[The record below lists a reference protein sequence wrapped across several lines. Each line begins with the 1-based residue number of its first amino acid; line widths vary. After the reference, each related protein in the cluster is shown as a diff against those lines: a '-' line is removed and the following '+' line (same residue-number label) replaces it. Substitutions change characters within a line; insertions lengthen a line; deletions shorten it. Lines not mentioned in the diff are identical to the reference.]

1 MIYPPLEKTLRIK
14 MKQVNA
20 VKTRRVNL
28 SMRLSV
34 GFSIGHHCYVK
45 NIKGL
50 GSPHQKNFRSDW
62 EINIHVQE
70 VCEMH
75 IFTPY

>member
-1 MIYPPLEKTLRIK
+1 MNPMVYPPLEKTLRIR

-20 VKTRRVNL
+20 VKTRRVSL

-34 GFSIGHHCYVK
+34 GFSIGHHCYLK

-50 GSPHQKNFRSDW
+50 GSPHQK
-62 EINIHVQE
+62 
-70 VCEMH
+70 
-75 IFTPY
+75 IFGLIGR